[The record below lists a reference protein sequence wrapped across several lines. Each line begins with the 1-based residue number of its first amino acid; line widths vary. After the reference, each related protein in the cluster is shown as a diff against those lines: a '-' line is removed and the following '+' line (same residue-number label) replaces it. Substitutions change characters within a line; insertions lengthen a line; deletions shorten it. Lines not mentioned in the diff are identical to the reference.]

1 MKKRNLPIIASLTLV
16 ALLVL
21 GTAMNFIYINNVG
34 NTLTELTL
42 SVESSESAME
52 LRDYWESQT
61 RSVSVTVS
69 NSAIERLT
77 DAIDTLVC
85 YAESA
90 RDDEPARSIALV
102 LNAIDG
108 MRRLE
113 CFSLSNIL

>member
-1 MKKRNLPIIASLTLV
+1 MKKRNLPIIFSVLLIS
-16 ALLVL
+16 LLVL
-21 GTAMNFIYINNVG
+21 GTAINFIYINNVG

-42 SVESSESAME
+42 SVTSRESAAE
-52 LRDYWESQT
+52 LRDYWESKT
-61 RSVSVTVS
+61 KIVSITVS

-85 YAESA
+85 YAESG
-90 RDDEPARSIALV
+90 RDAELSRSTALV

-113 CFSLSNIL
+113 RFSISNIL

>member
-1 MKKRNLPIIASLTLV
+1 MKKRNLPIIASLALVTLL
-16 ALLVL
+16 AL
-21 GTAMNFIYINNVG
+21 GTAINFIYINNVG

-42 SVESSESAME
+42 SVTSQESAME
-52 LRDYWESQT
+52 LQHYWESKT
-61 RSVSVTVS
+61 RTVSITVS

-85 YAESA
+85 YAESGRTA
-90 RDDEPARSIALV
+90 ELSRSIALV

-113 CFSLSNIL
+113 RLSISNIL

>member
-1 MKKRNLPIIASLTLV
+1 MKKRNLPIIAS
-16 ALLVL
+16 AVL
-21 GTAMNFIYINNVG
+21 IAILAFGTAINFIYINNVG

-42 SVESSESAME
+42 SVTSRESAAE
-52 LRDYWESQT
+52 LRDYWESKT
-61 RSVSVTVS
+61 KSVSITVS

-85 YAESA
+85 YAEST
-90 RDDEPARSIALV
+90 RDDEPARSIELV

-113 CFSLSNIL
+113 RFSISNIM